1 MAERRYSHYKQED
14 VWAQLYQ
21 LQARVGV
28 LVHDGTVYGH
38 SVYLSRQKAREQRHH
53 TDDVWEEQSQK
64 AVVLA
69 RSSDWYTYSLN
80 CVERFKHEIDVVVC
94 GTHDSCLDR
103 PVLALDSLRWYEPFK
118 MRLDSLE
125 PTKQR
130 DAHGRPTDAF
140 EQRRKSHYGHNMLI
154 GALMCGRPDAL
165 KRLESLRPSTR
176 LRVEAEL
183 RRLHM
188 RRRGRPLKV

>member
-1 MAERRYSHYKQED
+1 MPERRYSQYQQED

-21 LQARVGV
+21 LQHRLGV
-28 LVHDGTVYGH
+28 IVQDGTIYGH
-38 SVYLSRQKAREQRHH
+38 SVWLTWKNRQ
-53 TDDVWEEQSQK
+53 VK

-69 RSSDWYTYSLN
+69 RSSDWYAYSLN
-80 CVERFKHEIDVVVC
+80 CVERFKHELDVVVC

-103 PVLALDSLRWYEPFK
+103 PVLALDVMHWYEPLK

-125 PTKQR
+125 PSKQR
-130 DAHGRPTDAF
+130 DAQGRPMDAF

-154 GALMCGRPDAL
+154 GALLCGRADAF
-165 KRLESLRPSTR
+165 KRLETLRPSTR
-176 LRVEAEL
+176 LRIEAEV